1 MCSYDLNVHGSYK
14 PLDLILLSAV
24 SRERKKN
31 KNTKWEYPA
40 FFLSLEV
47 KSRNPFLSTLIW
59 RREREGEREREIKA
73 ERRWGEEES
82 ASRMGE
88 EEYVSTPITYYLSL
102 SLPPP
107 VWDFFLSAIQ
117 VSIFWFQKQCF
128 PFSSKLFM
136 WNNKFLSGF
145 EISGFMAFGLGFP
158 LQFWVNLGI

>member
-31 KNTKWEYPA
+31 KSTKREYPA

-47 KSRNPFLSTLIW
+47 ESRNPFLSTLIW
-59 RREREGEREREIKA
+59 RREREGERERNQSRKKKG
-73 ERRWGEEES
+73 RRRICKQNGRRRICKHS
-82 ASRMGE
+82 HHLPSF
-88 EEYVSTPITYYLSL
+88 P
-102 SLPPP
+102 LPPSP
-107 VWDFFLSAIQ
+107 SLGFFLSAIQ

-145 EISGFMAFGLGFP
+145 EIRGFMAFGLGFP

>member
-31 KNTKWEYPA
+31 KNTKREYPA

-47 KSRNPFLSTLIW
+47 ESRNPFLSTLIW

-117 VSIFWFQKQCF
+117 VSIF
-128 PFSSKLFM
+128 
-136 WNNKFLSGF
+136 
-145 EISGFMAFGLGFP
+145 
-158 LQFWVNLGI
+158 